1 MAALYQL
8 AVLGAPTNAQ
18 IEALETCIKQA
29 LEVFGLHLGEDVQ
42 WEVCPAE
49 FRPHQLQPSAVVFF
63 GGPAANLSPLHNL
76 TLDNLAQ
83 LLERGIP
90 VIPVISHFSQ
100 ASVEL
105 PDLLR
110 PFDYLDYAVG
120 GAEFIATALLEA
132 VGLLPQQRKV
142 FLSYCREE
150 LSETGTQLFEILSAR
165 HFEVFINHDENAP
178 DSQFSCQ
185 LWHRL
190 CDSDVLLMLDTPT
203 YFERRWTNVEF
214 GRALAKGVS
223 VLRVNWPACAPSSR
237 ALASSLV
244 QLAGDDLDLDSRQLK
259 EGALQQIC
267 MKLEE
272 VRSQSYAVRF
282 VNLRSK
288 IRIAVEASGGKL
300 IGVGAHQMAYVQ
312 LANGTPLR
320 VKLTLG
326 VPAFNIEGITQSD
339 ALLYDPVGLHP
350 AWLAQNTMLAGK
362 QAYPWLSANEADL
375 HFAYWKD

>member
-18 IEALETCIKQA
+18 VEALEKCIKEA
-29 LEVFGLHLGEDVQ
+29 LEVFGLHLGSDVQ

-63 GGPAANLSPLHNL
+63 GGPAANLLPLN
-76 TLDNLAQ
+76 NLAQ
-83 LLERGIP
+83 LLERDIP

-120 GAEFIATALLEA
+120 GAEFIATALLES
-132 VGLLPQQRKV
+132 VGLLQQQRKV
-142 FLSYCREE
+142 FLSYCRDE
-150 LSETGTQLFEILSAR
+150 LSEIGTQLFEILSAR
-165 HFEVFINHDENAP
+165 HFEVSIDHEENAP

-223 VLRVNWPACAPSSR
+223 VLRVNWPACTPSSR
-237 ALASSLV
+237 TLASSRI

-267 MKLEE
+267 IKLEE

-288 IRIAVEASGGKL
+288 LRIAVEASGGKL
-300 IGVGAHQMAYVQ
+300 IGMGAHQMAYVQ

-326 VPAFNIEGITQSD
+326 VPAFNMGEITQSD

-350 AWLAQNTMLAGK
+350 AWLGQNAMLAGK
-362 QAYPWLSANEADL
+362 QVYLGSAQTKQICILPIGRTN
-375 HFAYWKD
+375 

>member
-63 GGPAANLSPLHNL
+63 GGPAANLSPLNNL

-165 HFEVFINHDENAP
+165 HFEVFIDHDENTP

-185 LWHRL
+185 LWL
-190 CDSDVLLMLDTPT
+190 GCAILM
-203 YFERRWTNVEF
+203 
-214 GRALAKGVS
+214 
-223 VLRVNWPACAPSSR
+223 C
-237 ALASSLV
+237 
-244 QLAGDDLDLDSRQLK
+244 
-259 EGALQQIC
+259 C
-267 MKLEE
+267 
-272 VRSQSYAVRF
+272 
-282 VNLRSK
+282 
-288 IRIAVEASGGKL
+288 
-300 IGVGAHQMAYVQ
+300 
-312 LANGTPLR
+312 
-320 VKLTLG
+320 
-326 VPAFNIEGITQSD
+326 
-339 ALLYDPVGLHP
+339 
-350 AWLAQNTMLAGK
+350 
-362 QAYPWLSANEADL
+362 
-375 HFAYWKD
+375 